1 MESSDCLGAF
11 DFTLDD
17 VLDKAVDADGII
29 EPIKELTGTPPT
41 SVSTKLEDV
50 GKTMCKAEGIL
61 GLVFSF
67 GMQNNHME
75 LGLEGVGDD
84 DDLTFHLRNM
94 EPRADVFMPGTMSD
108 LRTLVLVRFQ
118 LSTMKMLFVSLTT
131 QQKMKIKLE
140 ILRTSVS
147 ALSNL
152 GGMQLFRC

>member
-1 MESSDCLGAF
+1 MMPLPDMNVQRAF

-67 GMQNNHME
+67 GMRNNHME
-75 LGLEGVGDD
+75 LGLEGTGDD
-84 DDLTFHLRNM
+84 DSTFHLRY
-94 EPRADVFMPGTMSD
+94 ADGLYADAMRLMSND
-108 LRTLVLVRFQ
+108 NEFLPMHFA
-118 LSTMKMLFVSLTT
+118 
-131 QQKMKIKLE
+131 I
-140 ILRTSVS
+140 
-147 ALSNL
+147 
-152 GGMQLFRC
+152 